1 MKIKD
6 KTVLK
11 GDAWHH
17 FLKENKLTSRLQ
29 IEIYYGTYNYQAIYL
44 LNGYYFVFGIKR
56 GYTNVSSLKGL
67 ITKLL

>member
-1 MKIKD
+1 MNNI

-17 FLKENKLTSRLQ
+17 HLKKNKLTSRLQ
-29 IEIYYGTYNYQAIYL
+29 LEIYYGTYNHQAIYRL
-44 LNGYYFVFGIKR
+44 GGYYFVFGIHR
-56 GYTNVSSLKGL
+56 GYTNVASLKGL